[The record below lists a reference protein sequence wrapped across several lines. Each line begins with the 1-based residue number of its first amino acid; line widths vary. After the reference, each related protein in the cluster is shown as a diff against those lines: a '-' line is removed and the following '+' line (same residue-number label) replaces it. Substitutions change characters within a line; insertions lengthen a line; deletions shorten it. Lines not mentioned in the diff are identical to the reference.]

1 MEELS
6 RNEEKGKKGV
16 KLWGNIHVVCSFS
29 RVTLD
34 TSFAD
39 SFSIFFFYFAATD
52 TGLLF
57 YLLYFVID

>member
-39 SFSIFFFYFAATD
+39 SFSIFFF
-52 TGLLF
+52 LLCGHRHGF
-57 YLLYFVID
+57 TFLSFVFCN